1 MIKKSRM
8 ARRVLTKVADVTDK
22 NQVENMVKSIVE
34 TFGGI
39 DVLICNAGG
48 AQRCEPRTHQK
59 D

>member
-1 MIKKSRM
+1 M

-39 DVLICNAGG
+39 DVLISNAGG